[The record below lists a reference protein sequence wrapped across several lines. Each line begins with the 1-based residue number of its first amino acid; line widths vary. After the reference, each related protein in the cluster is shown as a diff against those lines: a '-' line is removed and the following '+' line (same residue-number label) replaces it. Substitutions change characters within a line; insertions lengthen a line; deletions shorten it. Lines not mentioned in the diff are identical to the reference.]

1 MTHTPDQI
9 KEAIKNFPN
18 LSVEDLAHQ
27 FKCASSKANKV
38 YKPFLE
44 AALKEIRKR
53 QKPIEDSVSKSED

>member
-44 AALKEIRKR
+44 VALKEIRKR